1 MVGSPLVEPSAPKLG
16 AHERR
21 LGTQLLE
28 SGELLVNVGARA
40 EVHCPD
46 KVVEAVVLEV
56 GCPVALEKGDVG
68 AEVLAQHV
76 ADCGHVRLVG
86 AVAAVFVLHLNHDD
100 RSALVYGEVADL
112 PGHFLLEE
120 VHALEEV
127 GVGFAQAYVLVFQEP
142 PRESSHFPLGADVR
156 AGTQDNLHVVVAA
169 ELNEGAEVILA
180 GEVKLTLA
188 RLVDVPEDV

>member
-1 MVGSPLVEPSAPKLG
+1 M
-16 AHERR
+16 
-21 LGTQLLE
+21 
-28 SGELLVNVGARA
+28 
-40 EVHCPD
+40 
-46 KVVEAVVLEV
+46 
-56 GCPVALEKGDVG
+56 
-68 AEVLAQHV
+68 
-76 ADCGHVRLVG
+76 
-86 AVAAVFVLHLNHDD
+86 
-100 RSALVYGEVADL
+100 

-156 AGTQDNLHVVVAA
+156 AGTGTQDNLHVVVAA

-188 RLVDVPEDV
+188 RLVGVPEDV